1 MSEKANKTLIDVA
14 HVSAKGTSYRI
25 TVPRKIVSEL
35 GLKDEDIIAFYREN
49 GRVVL
54 ESLK

>member
-1 MSEKANKTLIDVA
+1 MTGTTKKALVDVA

-25 TVPRKIVSEL
+25 TIPRKIVSEL
-35 GLKDEDIIAFYREN
+35 GLNDEDIIAFYREN
-49 GRVVL
+49 GKIIL